1 MVALGRTTQ
10 SLRTGTAVHICYGYG
25 VGANN
30 NSRATLGAI
39 DVAIETVE
47 VEAPEEVAKVLRPP
61 LEFVDADKLMPSSNR
76 GMATRQH
83 RTARLGNGGGQSC
96 RVRQAI
102 RSRSDLEAPLG
113 SAWQIVSGRDSPV
126 AGLTVGQS
134 EFVIPD
140 CCGSSCRSHVRR
152 TASRRRSCTPEDPL
166 GSRRDSP
173 GPRAPDAEDGVL
185 GSDDASAAEGAAHS
199 LADRRAARSRP

>member
-1 MVALGRTTQ
+1 
-10 SLRTGTAVHICYGYG
+10 
-25 VGANN
+25 
-30 NSRATLGAI
+30 
-39 DVAIETVE
+39 

-61 LEFVDADKLMPSSNR
+61 LEFVEADKLMPSSSC

-83 RTARLGNGGGQSC
+83 GTARLGDGAGRQSC

-102 RSRSDLEAPLG
+102 RSRSDVEALLG
-113 SAWQIVSGRDSPV
+113 SAWQIPPGRNSPV

-140 CCGSSCRSHVRR
+140 CCGSSCRSHPRR
-152 TASRRRSCTPEDPL
+152 TASCRRSCTPRIHSEV
-166 GSRRDSP
+166 GGIHRASP
-173 GPRAPDAEDGVL
+173 APDAEDGVL

-199 LADRRAARSRP
+199 LADRHTARSRPRWFDIETSPCQHRIKTTPRRVCIQNATVDILCSGRG

>member
-1 MVALGRTTQ
+1 MPTSSCRAPTAGWRPGSTGRLA
-10 SLRTGTAVHICYGYG
+10 S
-25 VGANN
+25 
-30 NSRATLGAI
+30 AT
-39 DVAIETVE
+39 
-47 VEAPEEVAKVLRPP
+47 
-61 LEFVDADKLMPSSNR
+61 
-76 GMATRQH
+76 
-83 RTARLGNGGGQSC
+83 GGQSC

-113 SAWQIVSGRDSPV
+113 SAWQIVSGRDSTV

-134 EFVIPD
+134 EFVILD

-199 LADRRAARSRP
+199 LADRHTARSRPRWFDIETSPCQHRIKTTPRRVCIQNATVDILCSGRG